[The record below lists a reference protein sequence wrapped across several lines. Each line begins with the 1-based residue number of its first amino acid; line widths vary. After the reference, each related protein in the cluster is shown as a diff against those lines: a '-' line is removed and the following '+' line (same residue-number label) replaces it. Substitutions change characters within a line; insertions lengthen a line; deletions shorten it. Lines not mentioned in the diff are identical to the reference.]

1 MGGNITSVR
10 WWDNP
15 DVSCC
20 YKCFKQKYLVSGR
33 ATGGGGGYV
42 ILGVKVSNPNFYFHS
57 PMHIFTEIF
66 LLNTLHA
73 AIQSTL

>member
-20 YKCFKQKYLVSGR
+20 YKCLSRNIWFQDGQP
-33 ATGGGGGYV
+33 GGGYV
-42 ILGVKVSNPNFYFHS
+42 ILGVKVSDPNFYFHS